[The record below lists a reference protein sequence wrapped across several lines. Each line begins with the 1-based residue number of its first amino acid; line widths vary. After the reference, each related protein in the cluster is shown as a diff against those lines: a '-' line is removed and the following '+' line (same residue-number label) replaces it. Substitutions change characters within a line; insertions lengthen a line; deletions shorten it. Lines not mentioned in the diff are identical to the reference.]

1 MLRLFRTISILMFSV
16 VVASCGG
23 GGGGDSASSNISND
37 ANVTT
42 ATDTTLSC
50 VGTTAFDPI
59 ASGLG
64 SPIITSAVGTPQ
76 NTTVILMHGKTG
88 SPYASF
94 LESFQ
99 SDLAALGYKVIAPFM
114 PWSSTTWQGSL
125 CEGMAYINSLA
136 SSEVAA
142 GQDVVLAGHSM
153 GAAYSLMYGVTQPS
167 ATIKAII
174 SIGPGHFM
182 HVSNKLQSTTASDVT
197 RARDLEANDSGDV
210 LDTFVT
216 LNGGSSQDIATTATR
231 YLSFHDLERIP
242 NVNLYAQTITLPVLW
257 ISGSDDPLTTN
268 QNHQQL
274 AASITS
280 VNSEFQLLSEDHQGV
295 VALTPNP
302 INTWLQSF

>member
-1 MLRLFRTISILMFSV
+1 MFRLFRTISIFMFSV

-23 GGGGDSASSNISND
+23 GSGGNSSDISND
-37 ANVTT
+37 ADVAASTESS
-42 ATDTTLSC
+42 LSC
-50 VGTTAFDPI
+50 VGATAFDPI

-76 NTTVILMHGKTG
+76 HTTIILMHGKTG

-136 SSEVAA
+136 SPEIAA

-167 ATIKAII
+167 STIKAII

-197 RARDLEANDSGDV
+197 RARELEANDSGDV

-216 LNGGSSQDIATTATR
+216 LNGGSSQEIATTATR
-231 YLSFHDLERIP
+231 YLSFHDLERVP
-242 NVNLYAQTITLPVLW
+242 NVNLYAQSITLPVLW